1 MACLCIFA
9 GAATGNSEIYV
20 KEAYSLGEKLALSG
34 HSFIYGGG
42 RTGLMGAFADGA
54 IAAGGHIEGVIPEFL
69 SEREVA
75 HEGVAKMTVTQ
86 TMHERK
92 TAMYEPA
99 DGFVILPGGL
109 GTLDETMEV
118 LTWRQLGK
126 LTGPV
131 FTFSPR
137 GYWDRMR
144 DLISHIEEE
153 GFAHS
158 KGLGHIYWQSEIEAL
173 VKDCNHHFA

>member
-9 GAATGNSEIYV
+9 GAASGNSSAYV
-20 KEAYSLGEKLALSG
+20 EEAYALGQKLAVSG
-34 HSFIYGGG
+34 HRFIYGGG
-42 RTGLMGAFADGA
+42 RTGLMGAFADGV
-54 IAAGGHIEGVIPEFL
+54 IAQGGDIEGVIPEFL
-69 SEREVA
+69 SDREVA
-75 HEGVAKMTVTQ
+75 HEGVSKMTITE

-131 FTFSPR
+131 FIFSPR
-137 GYWDRMR
+137 GYWDHMKQ
-144 DLISHIEEE
+144 LISHIEEE

-158 KGLGHIYWQSEIEAL
+158 KGLGQIYWQSERDAL
-173 VKDCNHHFA
+173 VSDCNRHFA